1 MSYWTAQR
9 EGRLCITQYFKCY
22 FGGKRRIQNISTY
35 TLQSG
40 SNPQI
45 SNKSHPLHNWSL
57 SPFTHLELMP
67 KAVMKA
73 SLIWYIKAKGLL
85 LRTTRKIS
93 GRMMNAW
100 IIKPTITVTMNNAS
114 LPSSSPISSMLA
126 TRCAIR
132 LQIPTGAYLQK
143 TTEKKLRHE
152 SINTLCMFLSTACNS

>member
-1 MSYWTAQR
+1 
-9 EGRLCITQYFKCY
+9 
-22 FGGKRRIQNISTY
+22 
-35 TLQSG
+35 
-40 SNPQI
+40 
-45 SNKSHPLHNWSL
+45 
-57 SPFTHLELMP
+57 MP

-93 GRMMNAW
+93 GRMINAW

-132 LQIPTGAYLQK
+132 LQIPTGAYLQT
-143 TTEKKLRHE
+143 TTEKRNIRIVQWSSTHMTRYAINYMVAPEYVLTRNFVHCPMSRS
-152 SINTLCMFLSTACNS
+152 SIVALQQVNQSIAIIKRVLIKETVS